1 MNTVIKPKSRKE
13 WLKEREQG
21 IGSSEVGTILGLN
34 PWETPYQLWRRK
46 MGIDPPKQE
55 SFAMR
60 AGHYLEDAVSRFYAD
75 ETGKDIIKASE
86 GDWLIV
92 SNEKTFMRVSPDRT
106 FWLPDMPHN
115 RFNKGILECKT
126 TQMQI
131 DADDLPK
138 HWFCQLQYQLGVAE
152 LPVGALAWLT
162 AGREFGYKDIAFDA
176 EFFGW
181 MAEEVE
187 KFWVDHIVNKQEP
200 AATEVTDII
209 LKYPKHQQ
217 GETLQADSQ
226 LLLAYEEL
234 KALKAEKST
243 AEARIK
249 ELEDMFKMAMGE
261 CESVTN
267 AEGKT
272 LCTWKAANPSF
283 TFDAKALQKAEPDI
297 YERYQIEKAG
307 TRRFLLK

>member
-1 MNTVIKPKSRKE
+1 MNTIIKPQNRKE
-13 WLKEREQG
+13 WLKHREQG

-46 MGIDPPKQE
+46 MGIDPAKQE
-55 SFAMR
+55 NFAMK
-60 AGHYLEDAVSRFYAD
+60 AGHYLEDAVSRFYSD

-92 SNEKTFMRVSPDRT
+92 SNEKPFMRVSPDRT
-106 FWLPDMPHN
+106 FWLPNMPKN

-152 LPVGALAWLT
+152 LKVGALAWLT

-176 EFFGW
+176 EFFAW

-187 KFWVDHIVNKQEP
+187 RFWVDHIVNKQEP
-200 AATEVTDII
+200 AATEVSDII
-209 LKYPKHQQ
+209 LKYPKHVK
-217 GETLQADSQ
+217 GETLMADTQ
-226 LLLAYEEL
+226 LLEAYDEL
-234 KALKAEKST
+234 KELKKQKS
-243 AEARIK
+243 ECESRIK
-249 ELEDMFKMAMGE
+249 ELEDEFKMAMGE
-261 CESVTN
+261 CESVTTSD
-267 AEGKT
+267 GKT
-272 LCTWKAANPSF
+272 LCTWKASAASM
-283 TFDAKALQKAEPDI
+283 TFDAKALQKAEPDV
-297 YERYQIEKAG
+297 YERYQVEKAG